1 MTPPSC
7 CLCPFPLR
15 NLFFV
20 SVSCFGR
27 QCKRLLHCRRELWRV
42 LIIDDWF
49 AFCSFNFSDLFTCE
63 FLPFYVLNGCKDTQS
78 YSPHDDSP
86 AKTILQGNLPCVN
99 YNSIRVCCFY
109 VPLHLILFSSPII
122 PKQNRSHHS
131 NVVCDGSRLRIY
143 LETTFYQCFFISLSI
158 LVICASVN
166 INF

>member
-27 QCKRLLHCRRELWRV
+27 QCKCLLHCRRELWRV

-63 FLPFYVLNGCKDTQS
+63 FLPFYVLNGCAVRILKVTH
-78 YSPHDDSP
+78 PT
-86 AKTILQGNLPCVN
+86 TILLPRQFYREICPV
-99 YNSIRVCCFY
+99 SIIILSASAAFMYRSTPSFFP
-109 VPLHLILFSSPII
+109 VPSSRSRTAPTI
-122 PKQNRSHHS
+122 P
-131 NVVCDGSRLRIY
+131 
-143 LETTFYQCFFISLSI
+143 TLS
-158 LVICASVN
+158 VTGQD
-166 INF
+166 